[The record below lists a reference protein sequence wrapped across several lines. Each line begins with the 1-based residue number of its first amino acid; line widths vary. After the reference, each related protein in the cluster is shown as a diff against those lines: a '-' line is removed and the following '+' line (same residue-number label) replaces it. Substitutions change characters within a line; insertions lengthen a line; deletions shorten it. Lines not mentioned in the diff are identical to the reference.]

1 MKCKKCNQ
9 EMRFGQEACGTDIN
23 GNPIFKDFA
32 YCDNCRIRVEIQQTP
47 PVQPTNNGFQSA
59 GVQNINNVPKKKK
72 HGCLWSII
80 IFFLVCALLYQCGN
94 SDKDPDTKNTNSTSV
109 SNKVTNTPAVKK
121 DSQKSKTN
129 SKPNQEAKSKQK
141 AKPKKAAKAKP
152 TLSPKQIKAKEKK
165 AAKAKKAKFI
175 NACKTYNYKKV
186 MRNPNKYVG
195 KKIKLKCQIN
205 QISEDGLFTQGFL
218 RCYSYSG
225 YDIYADD
232 EYVVFDERAAKTP
245 KLLSN
250 DIITVYGTIEKPE
263 EMTRALTGTKDTVFT
278 IKMKYVKIHN

>member
-94 SDKDPDTKNTNSTSV
+94 SDKDSDTKNTNSTSV

-129 SKPNQEAKSKQK
+129 SKPKQEAKSKQK
-141 AKPKKAAKAKP
+141 AKPKKTAKAKP

-263 EMTRALTGTKDTVFT
+263 VMTRALTGTKDTVFT

>member
-1 MKCKKCNQ
+1 
-9 EMRFGQEACGTDIN
+9 MRFGQEACGTDIN

-94 SDKDPDTKNTNSTSV
+94 SDKDSDTKNTNSTSV

-129 SKPNQEAKSKQK
+129 SKPEQEAKSKQK

-186 MRNPNKYVG
+186 MRNPNNYVG

-218 RCYSYSG
+218 RC
-225 YDIYADD
+225 
-232 EYVVFDERAAKTP
+232 
-245 KLLSN
+245 LL
-250 DIITVYGTIEKPE
+250 
-263 EMTRALTGTKDTVFT
+263 
-278 IKMKYVKIHN
+278 

>member
-1 MKCKKCNQ
+1 
-9 EMRFGQEACGTDIN
+9 MRFGQEACGTDIN

-129 SKPNQEAKSKQK
+129 SNPKQEAKSKQK
-141 AKPKKAAKAKP
+141 AKPKKAAKVKP

-165 AAKAKKAKFI
+165 AAKAKKQ
-175 NACKTYNYKKV
+175 N
-186 MRNPNKYVG
+186 
-195 KKIKLKCQIN
+195 
-205 QISEDGLFTQGFL
+205 S
-218 RCYSYSG
+218 
-225 YDIYADD
+225 
-232 EYVVFDERAAKTP
+232 
-245 KLLSN
+245 
-250 DIITVYGTIEKPE
+250 
-263 EMTRALTGTKDTVFT
+263 
-278 IKMKYVKIHN
+278 